1 MTLEATFTLLREIRE
16 KYEIN
21 PDQLYD
27 HAVELLQ
34 YAAVQKNIEFD
45 GYFRT
50 KWEIEED
57 HPMTFGEEYFE
68 NENRSELYV
77 YLAADANKEIYK
89 CLEYA
94 YNLTHKIKLSKK
106 VLYQEIQSLKDRGIT
121 F

>member
-1 MTLEATFTLLREIRE
+1 MTQQDTFIL
-16 KYEIN
+16 
-21 PDQLYD
+21 LYD
-27 HAVELLQ
+27 AAEEFAGEPDLLFENAIGLLQ

-50 KWEIEED
+50 KWEIEAE
-57 HPMTFGEEYFE
+57 HPMTFDDEYFE

-77 YLAADANKEIYK
+77 YLAAEANQEIYE

-94 YNLTHKIKLSKK
+94 WNVTHEEKLTENILHR
-106 VLYQEIQSLKDRGIT
+106 EIYLLKEKGVS

>member
-1 MTLEATFTLLREIRE
+1 MTLEATFTLLREIRK
-16 KYEIN
+16 KYKIN
-21 PDQLYD
+21 PDQLSA
-27 HAVELLQ
+27 HSLELLR
-34 YAAVQKNIEFD
+34 YVAVQKNIEFD

-57 HPMTFGEEYFE
+57 HPMTFGEKYFE

-89 CLEYA
+89 CLEYV
-94 YNLTHKIKLSKK
+94 YNLTHKLKFSKR
-106 VLYQEIQSLKDRGIT
+106 VLYQEIQTLKNRGIT

>member
-1 MTLEATFTLLREIRE
+1 MTKEDTLTLL
-16 KYEIN
+16 YETAEEFAGEPTLLFENAIG
-21 PDQLYD
+21 
-27 HAVELLQ
+27 LLQ

-50 KWEIEED
+50 KWEIEAD
-57 HPMTFGEEYFE
+57 HPMTFDDEYFE

-77 YLAADANKEIYK
+77 YLAAEADPEIYE

-94 YNLTHKIKLSKK
+94 YNLTHDEDLNENILHREIYT
-106 VLYQEIQSLKDRGIT
+106 LQEKGVK

>member
-1 MTLEATFTLLREIRE
+1 MTKETTIQLLQQAWEDNADIPTLF
-16 KYEIN
+16 
-21 PDQLYD
+21 YD
-27 HAVELLQ
+27 NAIGLLQ

-50 KWEIEED
+50 KWEIAAD
-57 HPMTFGEEYFE
+57 HPMTFDEEYFE

-77 YLAADANKEIYK
+77 YLSAEADSEIFE

-94 YNLTHKIKLSKK
+94 YNLAHDEKLSRDI
-106 VLYQEIQSLKDRGIT
+106 LHREIYLLKEKGVT